1 MSYQLTLGV
10 ASAIVNL
17 PSNNSSIWIVLKIVE
32 NFRRK
37 RYDASHQLSL
47 VSWSRLGVLAHRRD
61 TKYNRNSRGSSFYGV
76 AEVLVM
82 HGSLRVFIR
91 VQNFL
96 HRGLAGF
103 LRVFS
108 HTKSHTPGAANTPPP
123 RDKSRRRKARRRGEN
138 TPLPENVSQ

>member
-1 MSYQLTLGV
+1 MSYHLALGV

-17 PSNNSSIWIVLKIVE
+17 PSNNSSIRIVLKIVE

-37 RYDASHQLSL
+37 RYDVSHQLSL

-76 AEVLVM
+76 AEVLVT
-82 HGSLRVFIR
+82 HGFLGVFIR
-91 VQNFL
+91 VQKFL
-96 HRGLAGF
+96 HLGLFGF

-108 HTKSHTPGAANTPPP
+108 HTKSPSLTPANPPGA
-123 RDKSRRRKARRRGEN
+123 R
-138 TPLPENVSQ
+138 